1 MSGLFTTLS
10 SVAHA
15 LDAQRYG
22 LEVAGQNIANLN
34 TEGYARRRLELAERP
49 VKSGLGGVEILGV
62 RTTRDAFIDSRLRSE
77 LPAQSQLDAR
87 SSALSIVETSLGDE
101 GAALSESMSALF
113 ASFSSLSVDPQSS
126 VARDGVLLQA
136 KRVGNAFNELDRRL
150 EASYR
155 QADADVRGSFGEVNQ
170 LSKRIA
176 ELNRQIGDSAG
187 GDTSGLTDQLNLAL
201 ESLAK
206 LTRISVITQPE
217 GTVDVSI
224 GAGRAVVVGANSY
237 ELTATAAPGTGL
249 AELRIGGVDITDE
262 LEDGSIGGLLQVRDE
277 DIPAYRTQLDQ
288 LAYDLTD
295 AVNTLHTSGYDRN
308 GAAGANFFNPLT
320 GVSGA
325 AAAIG
330 VNPTVANDS
339 SKVAASSTSTGGDNG
354 IAKALAALTTAK
366 VAVNGTSTL
375 TEGWSVLV
383 NRVGTDTAN
392 AKNDLKTREEVVNA
406 ITRLRDSV
414 SGVSLDEEAGKLLQ
428 FQRAY
433 EANARFFTAIDSTI
447 STLLATFGA
456 AR

>member
-1 MSGLFTTLS
+1 MSGLLNTLS

-49 VKSGLGGVEILGV
+49 ASDGLGGVEVLGV
-62 RTTRDAFIDSRLRSE
+62 RTTRDAFVDSRLRNE
-77 LPAQSQLDAR
+77 LPTEAQLNAR
-87 SSALSIVETSLGDE
+87 SSALAIVESSLGSEGTSLSRE
-101 GAALSESMSALF
+101 LSALF

-126 VARDGVLLQA
+126 VARDGVVLQA
-136 KRVGNAFNELDRRL
+136 TRVGNAFNELDSRL
-150 EASYR
+150 DASYR
-155 QADADVRGSFGEVNQ
+155 QADSDVRGSVGEVNQ
-170 LSKRIA
+170 LSQRIA
-176 ELNRQIGDSAG
+176 LLNRQIGDASNA
-187 GDTSGLTDQLNLAL
+187 DTSALTDQLNLAL

-206 LTRISVITQPE
+206 LTRISVVTQPQ

-224 GAGRAVVVGANSY
+224 GAGRAIVVGVNSY
-237 ELTATAAPGTGL
+237 EVTTTAAPVTGV

-262 LEDGSIGGLLQVRDE
+262 IDEGSIGGLLDVRDR
-277 DIPAYRTQLDQ
+277 DVPAYRAQLDQ
-288 LAYDLTD
+288 LAYDLTG
-295 AVNTLHTSGYDRN
+295 AVNTLHTSGYDAG
-308 GAAGANFFNPLT
+308 GAAGANFFQPLT

-325 AAAIG
+325 AALIG

-339 SKVAASSTSTGGDNG
+339 SKLAASSAASGGDNR
-354 IAKALAALTTAK
+354 IAKALAALSTDK
-366 VAVNGTSTL
+366 VAVGGTATL
-375 TEGWSVLV
+375 TEGWSRLV
-383 NRVGTDTAN
+383 HRVGSDSAN
-392 AKNDLKTREEVVNA
+392 TKNDLATRGEVVKA

-433 EANARFFTAIDSTI
+433 EANARFFTAVDSVI